1 MTKKTP
7 IKIKET
13 IYARFS
19 DVEMA
24 KKAIGALNDTGLEAE
39 HVSLVTKNSVM
50 PENTEDPK
58 EVKKS
63 AAKGVTT
70 TTAEDAGEGA
80 AKGALVGLGLGELA
94 LLATLFIPGVG
105 FVTGSGALVTAL
117 GAAVGTAAAG
127 AVTGGVVGYLREQG
141 VPSDIASDYERAIE
155 EGGAMLAIDIPD
167 DPEIRTANVIRLLQ
181 KYDADKVGNYAAS
194 IK

>member
-1 MTKKTP
+1 M
-7 IKIKET
+7 IKET

-24 KKAIGALNDTGLEAE
+24 KKAIGALLDTGLEPE
-39 HVSLVTKNSVM
+39 LISLVTKNSVK
-50 PENTEDPK
+50 PEKVEDAE
-58 EVKKS
+58 EVKQS

-70 TTAEDAGEGA
+70 TTPEDAGEGA
-80 AKGALVGLGLGELA
+80 AKGALIGLGLGELA
-94 LLATLFIPGVG
+94 LIATLFIPGVG
-105 FVTGSGALVTAL
+105 FVTGGGALVTAL

-167 DPEIRTANVIRLLQ
+167 EPELRTANVVRLLQ
-181 KYDADKVGNYAAS
+181 KYDADKVGNYAAA